1 VLDFGQAPLFLRGL
15 TVFRDHADPARFYAL
30 LEGPRVRRDEDGA
43 PRLALALLR
52 AGPDRPGSGLFSLE
66 AELGWEE
73 AEREALLQELGALA
87 GGPVVVTEP
96 PWISGSAAL
105 LGFLGTETPGAAGF
119 VTERLGAAR
128 PSLVGAP
135 RVVLGAALT
144 EAGAALLRGALRGDG
159 LPAGVLF
166 DLEAH
171 ALMGPLGV
179 DVEVDLRMVH
189 ERFAV
194 GGYLATPYGKAEI
207 RAIWEELVENKVVRE
222 RVIDASGDSDGARA
236 EALRRASEE
245 VTRRLFEAT
254 LTPVPLSEG
263 RAATSAYV
271 RLGFRLK
278 LERDSLEGTAVY
290 RYRERRAARFH
301 HYPQASL
308 VELLGGRGPET
319 VIREVDGGSDFFQ
332 TTEVRVSTQD
342 DLTAEG
348 LDALTARLTW
358 SAQGD
363 APELVREVVLWDEA
377 REATLTVPRAPNVP
391 FRVEAKATYGG
402 DQGGERVAA
411 PRSAVGR
418 YLLLDLAELFPTR
431 ALTLVPGRLDFSW
444 LAEVTVTLRGPAQAQ
459 TATLLSAAL
468 PLTFRL
474 EGEGPRTVDAVFVG
488 REGEPS
494 WRVEGLVADED
505 VLVLDGPFAPD
516 LALLVAVVASD
527 DLDAVTVELV
537 REEASGFRHARS
549 LSLTGPDWEP
559 VRTTL
564 RRLDAGE
571 SAYRRRVTR
580 SFLDGRVEIGDWQTT
595 TDTVLLVAERGLE
608 PRRVGVTLLAG
619 GPDKTGD
626 ALVEARV
633 VAEAPEGTELGRAG
647 KHVFRGAESE
657 AEVVIAVPVGFAGSL
672 RLELRRFSAGGGV
685 VASRMVGEGPF
696 VVV

>member
-1 VLDFGQAPLFLRGL
+1 MLDFGQAPLFLRGL

-30 LEGPRVRRDEDGA
+30 LEGARVRRDEDGA
-43 PRLALALLR
+43 PRLSLALLR
-52 AGPDRPGSGLFSLE
+52 GGPEHEAAGLFSLE
-66 AELGWEE
+66 VELGWDE
-73 AEREALLQELGALA
+73 AEREALTRELVSLA
-87 GGPVVVTEP
+87 GGPVVVSEP
-96 PWISGSAAL
+96 PWLDGSATL
-105 LGFLGTETPGAAGF
+105 LGFLGAEVAGASGF

-135 RVVLGAALT
+135 RAVLGASLT
-144 EAGAALLRGALRGDG
+144 EAGGALLRGALRGDG

-171 ALMGPLGV
+171 ALLGPLAV
-179 DVEVDLRMVH
+179 DVEVDLRMAH

-222 RVIDASGDSDGARA
+222 RVLDASGDTEGARA

-290 RYRERRAARFH
+290 SYRERRAARFH

-308 VELLGGRGPET
+308 LALLGGREPET
-319 VIREVDGGSDFFQ
+319 VIREVDVGGDFFR
-332 TTEVRVSTQD
+332 TSEVLVSTRTD
-342 DLTAEG
+342 FAAEG
-348 LDALTARLTW
+348 LDALVARLIW
-358 SAQGD
+358 PAQGD
-363 APELVREVVLWDEA
+363 APEVAREVVLWDES
-377 REATLTVPRAPNVP
+377 REAKVTAPRSPSMP
-391 FRVEAKATYGG
+391 FRVEAKAIHGG
-402 DQGGERVAA
+402 DEGRERVAA
-411 PRSAVGR
+411 PRPAVGR

-431 ALTLVPGRLDFSW
+431 VFTLVPGRLDFAW
-444 LAEVTVTLRGPAQAQ
+444 LAEVSVTLRGPGGSQ
-459 TATLLSAAL
+459 TATLLSASS
-468 PLTFRL
+468 PVTFRL
-474 EGEGPRTVDAVFVG
+474 EGEGPRTLDASFVG

-494 WRVEGLVADED
+494 WRVEGLAADGD
-505 VLVLDGPFAPD
+505 VRVLDAPFAPD
-516 LALLVAVVASD
+516 LQVLLAVVASD
-527 DLDAVTVELV
+527 ELDAVTVELV

-549 LSLTGPDWEP
+549 LSSTGPNWEP
-559 VRTTL
+559 VRTAL
-564 RRLDAGE
+564 RRLDAAE

-580 SFLDGRVEIGDWQTT
+580 SFLDGRVEMGAWETT
-595 TDTVLLVAERGLE
+595 TDAVLLVTEAGLE
-608 PRRVGVTLLAG
+608 PRRVAVTLLGG
-619 GPDKTGD
+619 GPEKTGE

-633 VAEAPEGTELGRAG
+633 VALSPEGTELGRAG
-647 KHVFRGAESE
+647 KHLFRGAESE
-657 AEVVIAVPVGFAGSL
+657 AEVLLAVPVGFAGTL
-672 RLELRRFSAGGGV
+672 RLELRRFAAQGGV
-685 VASRMVGEGPF
+685 VESRQEGVGPF